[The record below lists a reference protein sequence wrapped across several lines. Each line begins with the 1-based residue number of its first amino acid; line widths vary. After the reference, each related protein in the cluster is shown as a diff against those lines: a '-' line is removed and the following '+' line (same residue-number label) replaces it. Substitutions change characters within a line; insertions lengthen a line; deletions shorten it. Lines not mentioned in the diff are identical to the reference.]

1 MTSLQRPGETMQ
13 APGLTRRMA
22 CFVYES
28 MLLFGVVV
36 MAGYLY
42 SALTQQRHALHGQ
55 NGLRAFLFIV
65 IGIYFIWFWSRTGQ
79 TLAMKTWHIRL
90 VTAQGRLVS
99 QPRAAAR
106 YLASWVWVLPALFVA
121 GWGGIGSGLQVAGLL
136 SGSVAVYALS
146 SLLLPSR
153 QFAHDLVCGTR
164 LVHAAR
170 SGEPD
175 AHAGL
180 GQNRADE
187 G

>member
-1 MTSLQRPGETMQ
+1 MQ

>member
-1 MTSLQRPGETMQ
+1 MQ
-13 APGLTRRMA
+13 APGLIRRMA

-28 MLLFGVVV
+28 LLLFGVVV

-42 SALTQQRHALHGQ
+42 SALTQQRHALQGQ
-55 NGLRAFLFIV
+55 TGLQAFLFLV

-79 TLAMKTWHIRL
+79 TLAMKTWHIQL
-90 VTAQGRLVS
+90 VTAQGGPVS

-121 GWGGIGSGLQVAGLL
+121 GWGGARSGMQVAGLL
-136 SGSVAVYALS
+136 AGSVALYALS

-153 QFAHDLVCGTR
+153 QFAHDLLCGTR

-170 SGEPD
+170 TGEPD
-175 AHAGL
+175 APAGV